1 MNRILAIAGRILQ
14 QFIHDKRTLMLLFIA
29 PILVLWLLTVLLGT
43 SSYEPKIVADDLPEG
58 YVKELENQDA
68 TIVEMEQKEAAV
80 MLKNAEIDAI
90 LTLPEGSSTL
100 NINLEGSDRF
110 HNAAVL
116 SVVADATADFSDK
129 ARTAM
134 QKDIDEKKAE
144 IEAKKEKIEA
154 KKAEI
159 EQKKVEA
166 KSRQEEIKAKIA
178 KANSAA
184 KANRKAA
191 EKKQKK
197 AFKSLQEA
205 VSDLPP
211 EKQKQILSV
220 FSGLKT
226 DTKGISELIDSIDT
240 DSLAMDDFSIDTS
253 DFDIDMDMDMDVD
266 RYMPIQDTEKT
277 YLHGSDDWEM
287 FDFYGPIFIV
297 LFIFVFTFLTSGM
310 SLVNERSTGTMDR
323 FLLTPVK
330 SWQIL
335 GGYGLGFGAMACV
348 QVAVIVTA
356 SLKFIGFPNEGNV
369 GFIVLIAVSMAVASV
384 TFGLLVSGLAR
395 NAFQVIQLMIVFVTP
410 QILLCGL
417 FDLSGGPGWLQALAK
432 CLPLGYGV
440 NAMES
445 VMLRGSGFSIIW
457 RDLAVVWGFIAG
469 FFILAA
475 LGFRKKVAKKHG
487 QVQIPKSA

>member
-1 MNRILAIAGRILQ
+1 M
-14 QFIHDKRTLMLLFIA
+14 
-29 PILVLWLLTVLLGT
+29 
-43 SSYEPKIVADDLPEG
+43 
-58 YVKELENQDA
+58 KELENQDA

-287 FDFYGPIFIV
+287 FD
-297 LFIFVFTFLTSGM
+297 
-310 SLVNERSTGTMDR
+310 
-323 FLLTPVK
+323 
-330 SWQIL
+330 
-335 GGYGLGFGAMACV
+335 
-348 QVAVIVTA
+348 
-356 SLKFIGFPNEGNV
+356 
-369 GFIVLIAVSMAVASV
+369 
-384 TFGLLVSGLAR
+384 
-395 NAFQVIQLMIVFVTP
+395 
-410 QILLCGL
+410 
-417 FDLSGGPGWLQALAK
+417 
-432 CLPLGYGV
+432 
-440 NAMES
+440 
-445 VMLRGSGFSIIW
+445 
-457 RDLAVVWGFIAG
+457 
-469 FFILAA
+469 
-475 LGFRKKVAKKHG
+475 
-487 QVQIPKSA
+487 